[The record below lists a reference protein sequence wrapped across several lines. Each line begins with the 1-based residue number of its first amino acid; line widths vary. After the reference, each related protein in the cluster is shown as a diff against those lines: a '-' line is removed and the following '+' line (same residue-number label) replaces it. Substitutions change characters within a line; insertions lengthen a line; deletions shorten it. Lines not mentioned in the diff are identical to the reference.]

1 MDCFNNENNIAQE
14 ILNRVVQRIMS
25 IITFKLQLLA
35 RSSCKWVAMY
45 RSGVQIKGKRQC
57 FIGLFYW
64 QL

>member
-35 RSSCKWVAMY
+35 SNSCKWV
-45 RSGVQIKGKRQC
+45 C
-57 FIGLFYW
+57 IGLECK
-64 QL
+64 LRVNGSALLA